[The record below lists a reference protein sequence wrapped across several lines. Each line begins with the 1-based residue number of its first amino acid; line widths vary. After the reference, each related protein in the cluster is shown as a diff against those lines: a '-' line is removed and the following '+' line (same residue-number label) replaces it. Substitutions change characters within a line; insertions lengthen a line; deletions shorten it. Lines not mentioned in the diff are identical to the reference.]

1 MTPSRVS
8 PPFVLV
14 SLWVAALCGVPSPG
28 SAADDDAARGRALFE
43 RHCALCHAAGATPGG
58 AVGPDLGG
66 VVGRAAASVPGYTY
80 TRALK
85 ASQLRW
91 DAATLSSFLA
101 APTRQ
106 VPGTAMTVAVPDAA
120 QREALIAFLATTRA
134 PGAAPDDSAAP
145 ARERSGD
152 WREDAPG
159 KTHRVDLGALPAPY
173 ATPSSRHRANI
184 AARPDG
190 VLPAVPDGFAVS
202 AWAEDLAAPRRIRV
216 AANGDVFV
224 AETDAGRVRV
234 LRAADGAARAETS
247 AVYVEGLDGPF
258 GLAFYPPGGEPQW
271 LYVATHNAVVRYA
284 YRSGELAARGRPET
298 IVDRLSDSSGGH
310 STRDLEFSADGSRLF
325 VSIGSASNVAEGEAA
340 LRGAALLDWER
351 VHGLGAAWGREA
363 GRATVRV
370 TDALGRSGL
379 RPYANGLRNCVGL
392 ALQPATGL
400 PWCAV
405 NERDGLGDDLVPDY
419 VTSVREGAFYGWPW
433 YYLGAHEDPRHA
445 GVRPDLKDQVT
456 VPDVPLQ
463 AHSAALGLVFYEATS
478 GVARFP
484 AAFRGD
490 AFVALHGSWNR
501 RLRTGYKLVRVP
513 IRDGRPAGGYEDFMT
528 GFVTADDGVWGRPVG
543 VAVARDGALLVSDDA
558 GGRIW
563 RIAPQR

>member
-1 MTPSRVS
+1 MTASRIA
-8 PPFVLV
+8 PPFAFAL
-14 SLWVAALCGVPSPG
+14 LLVAAFGTSSPA
-28 SAADDDAARGRALFE
+28 SAADDAARGRALFE
-43 RHCALCHAAGATPGG
+43 RHCALCHAAGDTPGG
-58 AVGPDLGG
+58 AIGPDLGG
-66 VVGRAAASVPGYTY
+66 VVGRAAASVPGYAY

-120 QREALIAFLATTRA
+120 ERDALIAFLATKHG
-134 PGAAPDDSAAP
+134 GAADAGAAA
-145 ARERSGD
+145 ARERAGD
-152 WREDAPG
+152 WRGDAPG
-159 KTHRVDLGALPAPY
+159 RTHRIDLAALAAPY
-173 ATPSSRHRANI
+173 ATPSSRNRASI

-190 VLPAVPDGFAVS
+190 ALPVVPDGFAVS

-216 AANGDVFV
+216 APNGDVFV
-224 AETDAGRVRV
+224 AETAAGRVRV
-234 LRAADGAARAETS
+234 LRAADGATRAETS
-247 AVYVEGLDGPF
+247 AVYAEGLDRPF
-258 GLAFYPPGGEPQW
+258 GLAFYPPSGEPQW
-271 LYVATHNAVVRYA
+271 LYVATHNTVVRYA
-284 YRSGELAARGRPET
+284 YRSGELAARERPET
-298 IVDRLSDSSGGH
+298 IVARLSDSSGGH

-325 VSIGSASNVAEGEAA
+325 VSIGSGSNVAEGEAA
-340 LRGAALLDWER
+340 LSGAALRDWER
-351 VHGLGAAWGREA
+351 ARGTGAAWGSEA
-363 GRATVRV
+363 GRATVMV
-370 TDALGRSGL
+370 TDPLGRSGL

-463 AHSAALGLVFYEATS
+463 AHSAALGLVFYEAAS
-478 GVARFP
+478 GAARFP

-501 RLRTGYKLVRVP
+501 SLRTGYKLVRVP
-513 IRDGRPAGGYEDFMT
+513 LRDGRPAGGYEDFMT
-528 GFVTADDGVWGRPVG
+528 GFVNADDGVWGRPVG

-558 GGRIW
+558 GGRVW